1 MSGNVW
7 SCADYEILR
16 VEQKNDYTEYKVTLQ
31 RLPESNYSQYTVYN
45 IPSNEADDS
54 NVIQFPSNLSMDSF
68 LTNAIPSVNTFITM
82 IDAESFTTIS

>member
-31 RLPESNYSQYTVYN
+31 RLPESNYAQYTVYEVPINQADENN
-45 IPSNEADDS
+45 I
-54 NVIQFPSNLSMDSF
+54 IHFPANLTLDSF
-68 LTNAIPSVNTFITM
+68 VANVVPSVNTYIAV
-82 IDAESFTTIS
+82 IDAVSYTNIS

>member
-31 RLPESNYSQYTVYN
+31 RLPKSSYAQYTVYN
-45 IPSNEADDS
+45 LPSNEADDN
-54 NVIQFPSNLSMDSF
+54 NVIQFPANLAIDSF
-68 LTNAIPSVNTFITM
+68 LANVVPSVNTYLVA
-82 IDAESFTTIS
+82 IDAVSFTTIS

>member
-7 SCADYEILR
+7 SCTDYEILR

-31 RLPESNYSQYTVYN
+31 RLPESSYSQYTLYN
-45 IPSNEADDS
+45 LPANEADEND
-54 NVIQFPSNLSMDSF
+54 VIQFPSNLSVDSF
-68 LTNAIPSVNTFITM
+68 LANVIPRVNTYLVA